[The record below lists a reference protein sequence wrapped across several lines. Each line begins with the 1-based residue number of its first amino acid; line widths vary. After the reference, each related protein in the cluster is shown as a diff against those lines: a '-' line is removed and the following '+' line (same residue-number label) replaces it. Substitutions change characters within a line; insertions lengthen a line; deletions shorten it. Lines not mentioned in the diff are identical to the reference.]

1 MKRSML
7 LSVCLVCLVCLLPL
21 SSVAAGLNDVIATL
35 ETPFSSE
42 TDGNG
47 AIRDFTADF
56 FQESRLVSLDRMQRG
71 QGEVK
76 VRFEKSFGDRV
87 PIVKFRWEYEQPTNQ
102 EIVSDGET
110 MWVYLPENNQV
121 IQTNI
126 EETGMTRAEDPMTF
140 LTGLGNLS
148 RDFTIRWA
156 VPDHD
161 AEGNPVLQLRPRRVS
176 SLIREMQ
183 IVVDRSAVR
192 DFQDGQGGRR
202 LPMLSTHVTDPQ
214 GNTTIIE
221 FSDAEVNTG
230 VSDFDFRFIMPAGV
244 DVVRPTGRE
253 MGF

>member
-1 MKRSML
+1 MKRYLL
-7 LSVCLVCLVCLLPL
+7 LSLCLICLLPV
-21 SSVAAGLNDVIATL
+21 SAVAAGLNEVIATL
-35 ETPFSSE
+35 ETPFSSGTE
-42 TDGNG
+42 GAG
-47 AIRDFTADF
+47 AIHDFSADF
-56 FQESRLVSLDRMQRG
+56 SQESRLVSLDRMQRG
-71 QGEVK
+71 RGEVK
-76 VRFEKSFGDRV
+76 VRFEKEKGFGDRV
-87 PIVKFRWEYEQPTNQ
+87 PLVKFRWKYEQPTNQ

-126 EETGMTRAEDPMTF
+126 EQTGMAQAEDPMTF

-156 VPDHD
+156 VPDTD

-176 SLIREMQ
+176 NLIREMQ
-183 IVVDRSAVR
+183 IVVDRFAV
-192 DFQDGQGGRR
+192 QDYQSGQGGRR

-221 FSDAEVNTG
+221 FSDAEVNFG
-230 VSDFDFRFIMPAGV
+230 VSDFDFRFILPAGV